1 MREAAVR
8 LSNVRKRYAHFVLDG
23 VDLDVPAGRT
33 LGLIGQNG
41 AGKSTLLRIIMGLV
55 RADAGRV
62 EVLGRAM
69 PADERTVKSMTGF
82 VSEDMALYGG
92 TTLRWHMDFVRSFY
106 RGWDEAL
113 ATALLERLDLNPQQR
128 VRGMSRGQQVKA
140 MLLLALAHRPALLV
154 LDEPTAGLDPLVRTD
169 VLALLRAAR
178 EDGRTVLFSSHRGD
192 DVSGLA
198 DDVAFVHG
206 GRLLAHGPAS
216 GFPGGGADLER
227 VFLDLVHAAG
237 ARSAA

>member
-69 PADERTVKSMTGF
+69 PAD
-82 VSEDMALYGG
+82 
-92 TTLRWHMDFVRSFY
+92 
-106 RGWDEAL
+106 
-113 ATALLERLDLNPQQR
+113 DLGR
-128 VRGMSRGQQVKA
+128 V
-140 MLLLALAHRPALLV
+140 PA
-154 LDEPTAGLDPLVRTD
+154 
-169 VLALLRAAR
+169 
-178 EDGRTVLFSSHRGD
+178 
-192 DVSGLA
+192 
-198 DDVAFVHG
+198 
-206 GRLLAHGPAS
+206 
-216 GFPGGGADLER
+216 
-227 VFLDLVHAAG
+227 
-237 ARSAA
+237 